1 MKDFAN
7 IFGRG
12 VGLMPSERTARAK
25 RSTKLQPHPPPLCI
39 YIYLYIRRQ
48 LLLVKVAAVLKHT
61 VGCPRTC
68 ATSCN
73 LSFKSV
79 S

>member
-39 YIYLYIRRQ
+39 YIFIY
-48 LLLVKVAAVLKHT
+48 
-61 VGCPRTC
+61 
-68 ATSCN
+68 S
-73 LSFKSV
+73 
-79 S
+79 